1 MPSSICFFFALSRNI
16 DQWFLGMLERDVG
29 EKDRGAGSKQI
40 GYPQTPAALELV
52 RGLHPITQYQWI
64 LTGTRAAGVPSQFSP
79 VEQIA
84 LSGVEFLD
92 PRLTFSRCS
101 LLWSLEVGSS
111 WPNEKKRCVR
121 PSLAAL
127 PTSFARCNNAR
138 VAVEHGCNRI
148 VWSCF
153 SGGRISGLFDHPA
166 KREWRL
172 LIPSRFFYSLMVIL
186 VKFDGD

>member
-40 GYPQTPAALELV
+40 GYPRTPAALELV

-92 PRLTFSRCS
+92 PRLCNLFSMFAGLS
-101 LLWSLEVGSS
+101 
-111 WPNEKKRCVR
+111 K
-121 PSLAAL
+121 LAAVGQMK
-127 PTSFARCNNAR
+127 RNA
-138 VAVEHGCNRI
+138 ALG
-148 VWSCF
+148 
-153 SGGRISGLFDHPA
+153 PA
-166 KREWRL
+166 
-172 LIPSRFFYSLMVIL
+172 
-186 VKFDGD
+186 